1 MSWNRRNV
9 IVPIEIVKTKYM
21 VLPCNNKYDSYPNAT
36 FILKKKYAI
45 ADLSNT
51 IGGKSFVEVS
61 VIAWNWIS
69 DDGSKCV
76 YPTYLPPKKQ
86 AIAIQDCMA
95 KIGGQF

>member
-1 MSWNRRNV
+1 MHIYILLFYLR
-9 IVPIEIVKTKYM
+9 
-21 VLPCNNKYDSYPNAT
+21 YDITLYIYN
-36 FILKKKYAI
+36 FRKKYAI